1 MTRLDATGLY
11 WRCSRT
17 LRGHCFGTPIRAEI
31 QLDTIAA
38 LELGRLSTLAM
49 HNSESSFG
57 EDKQASVIPL
67 KGGANGYA

>member
-1 MTRLDATGLY
+1 MTRLEATGLY

-31 QLDTIAA
+31 QLSTIAA

-49 HNSESSFG
+49 FNSQSTFAK
-57 EDKQASVIPL
+57 DKQASVLPF
-67 KGGANGYA
+67 KGGANGHA